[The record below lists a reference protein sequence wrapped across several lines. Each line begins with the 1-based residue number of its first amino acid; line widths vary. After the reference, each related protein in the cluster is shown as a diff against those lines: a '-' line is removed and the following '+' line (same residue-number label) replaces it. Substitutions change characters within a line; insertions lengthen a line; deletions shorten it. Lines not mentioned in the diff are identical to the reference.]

1 MPFRP
6 YLDVLRTPGVPRL
19 LGAAVLGRM
28 PIGMAG
34 LAIVLLVR
42 QTGGSY
48 ATAGLVAGSYAISLG
63 LTAPLLGRLIDRVG
77 QTRVLLATA
86 GVSAAAFAAL
96 AVAAEAGSRA
106 LLPVLA
112 ALGGASL
119 PPVAACLRA
128 LWSEL
133 LGRGAELQAAF
144 SVEAIVQELIFV
156 VGPPLVAVLAAVFA
170 PAAAM
175 VGIAVLLLAGIGAF
189 AGAPASRAWRPER
202 RAADWAGPLRSPGI
216 RAVLV
221 CIVVLAAAFGAV
233 EVAVPAAAERLG
245 SRTLAGP
252 LLALWA
258 VGSMVG
264 GLAFGGRGPGRP
276 PERRLVGMLVLVA
289 AGIAALALM
298 TGRFQLGAGMVVAG
312 LGIAPAIAC
321 LYLLIDRLAPA
332 GTVTE
337 AFTWVNS
344 AFGTG
349 IAAGNVTGGG
359 VVHRAGAD
367 AVFLLAAAAVVA
379 AALVARARR
388 PALTERS
395 ERPASPRGSGAVRP
409 RPDPEPAGD

>member
-1 MPFRP
+1 MRFRP

-48 ATAGLVAGSYAISLG
+48 ATAGLVAGAYAISLG

-189 AGAPASRAWRPER
+189 AAAPASRAWRPER

-216 RAVLV
+216 
-221 CIVVLAAAFGAV
+221 VVLAAAFGAV
-233 EVAVPAAAERLG
+233 EVAVPAAAEQLG

-289 AGIAALALM
+289 AGIAALAL
-298 TGRFQLGAGMVVAG
+298 TAGRFQLGAGMVVAG

-349 IAAGNVTGGG
+349 IAAGNATGGG

-379 AALVARARR
+379 AALVARMRR
-388 PALTERS
+388 PALAERS
-395 ERPASPRGSGAVRP
+395 EGPASPRGGAAVRP

>member
-1 MPFRP
+1 MRLRP
-6 YLDVLRTPGVPRL
+6 YLEVLRTPGVPRL
-19 LGAAVLGRM
+19 LAAAVLGRM

-48 ATAGLVAGSYAISLG
+48 ATAGLVAGCYAVSLG
-63 LTAPLLGRLIDRVG
+63 VTAPLLGRLIDRVG
-77 QTRVLLATA
+77 QTRVLLGCAA
-86 GVSAAAFAAL
+86 VCAAAFVAL
-96 AVAAEAGSRA
+96 AVAAEAGSPA

-156 VGPPLVAVLAAVFA
+156 VGPPLVALLAAVFA

-175 VGIAVLLLAGIGAF
+175 VGIAVLLLAGVGAF
-189 AGAPASRAWRPER
+189 AGAPASRAWRPQR

-233 EVAVPAAAERLG
+233 EVAVPAAAEHLG

-258 VGSMVG
+258 VGSMLG
-264 GLAFGGRGPGRP
+264 GLAFGGGTGRP
-276 PERRLVGMLVLVA
+276 PERRLVGMLLLVA
-289 AGIAALALM
+289 AGIATLAL
-298 TGRFQLGAGMVVAG
+298 TATRFQLGAGMVAAG

-321 LYLLIDRLAPA
+321 LYLLVDRLAPA

-344 AFGTG
+344 GFGIG
-349 IAAGNVTGGG
+349 IAMGNASGGG
-359 VVHRAGAD
+359 VVHRAGPD

-379 AALVARARR
+379 AALLARVRR
-388 PALTERS
+388 PALAERI
-395 ERPASPRGSGAVRP
+395 ERPAPHRGGAVRP
-409 RPDPEPAGD
+409 GPEPARD

>member
-156 VGPPLVAVLAAVFA
+156 VGPPLVAILAAVFA

-175 VGIAVLLLAGIGAF
+175 LGIAILLLAGIGVF
-189 AGAPASRAWRPER
+189 AGAPASRA
-202 RAADWAGPLRSPGI
+202 
-216 RAVLV
+216 
-221 CIVVLAAAFGAV
+221 
-233 EVAVPAAAERLG
+233 
-245 SRTLAGP
+245 
-252 LLALWA
+252 
-258 VGSMVG
+258 
-264 GLAFGGRGPGRP
+264 GLA
-276 PERRLVGMLVLVA
+276 
-289 AGIAALALM
+289 
-298 TGRFQLGAGMVVAG
+298 
-312 LGIAPAIAC
+312 IAPAIAC

-349 IAAGNVTGGG
+349 IAIGNATGGG

-367 AVFLLAAAAVVA
+367 AVFLLAAVAVVA
-379 AALVARARR
+379 AALLARVRR
-388 PALTERS
+388 PALAERS
-395 ERPASPRGSGAVRP
+395 DRPSLSGGAVRP
-409 RPDPEPAGD
+409 RPEPAGD

>member
-1 MPFRP
+1 MRLRP

-19 LGAAVLGRM
+19 LGSAVLGRM

-42 QTGGSY
+42 QAGGSY

-77 QTRVLLATA
+77 QTRVLLASA
-86 GVSAAAFAAL
+86 GVSAAAFVAL

-112 ALGGASL
+112 ALAGASL

-133 LGRGAELQAAF
+133 LGRGDELQAAF
-144 SVEAIVQELIFV
+144 AVEAIVQELIFV
-156 VGPPLVAVLAAVFA
+156 TGPPLVALLAALFA

-175 VGIAVLLLAGIGAF
+175 LGIAVLLLAGIAVF
-189 AGAPASRAWRPER
+189 ASAPASRAWRTQG

-216 RAVLV
+216 RSVLT

-258 VGSMVG
+258 VGSMAG
-264 GLAFGGRGPGRP
+264 GLAFGGRGAGRP
-276 PERRLVGMLVLVA
+276 PERRLVAMLGLVA
-289 AGIAALALM
+289 AGIALLALVS
-298 TGRFQLGAGMVVAG
+298 GRLQLGAGMVAAG

-321 LYLLIDRLAPA
+321 LYLLVDRLAPQ

-349 IAAGNVTGGG
+349 IAAGNASGGAL
-359 VVHRAGAD
+359 VHRAGTD

-379 AALVARARR
+379 AALLARVRR
-388 PALTERS
+388 AALAERS
-395 ERPASPRGSGAVRP
+395 DRTAPHRGGAVRP
-409 RPDPEPAGD
+409 RPEPAGD

>member
-1 MPFRP
+1 MRLRP

-48 ATAGLVAGSYAISLG
+48 ATAGLVAGCYAVSLG
-63 LTAPLLGRLIDRVG
+63 VTAPLLGRLIDRVG
-77 QTRVLLATA
+77 QTRVLLGTA
-86 GVSAAAFAAL
+86 AVCAAAFVAL
-96 AVAAEAGSRA
+96 AVAAEAGSPV

-156 VGPPLVAVLAAVFA
+156 VGPPLVALLTAVFA

-175 VGIAVLLLAGIGAF
+175 VGIAVLLLAGVGAF
-189 AGAPASRAWRPER
+189 ASAPASRAWRPER

-233 EVAVPAAAERLG
+233 EVAVPALAERLG

-258 VGSMVG
+258 VGSMLG
-264 GLAFGGRGPGRP
+264 GLAFGGRGTGRP

-289 AGIAALALM
+289 AGIAALAL
-298 TGRFQLGAGMVVAG
+298 TATRLQLGAGMVAAG

-321 LYLLIDRLAPA
+321 LYLLVDRLAPA

-344 AFGTG
+344 GFGIG
-349 IAAGNVTGGG
+349 IAAGNASGGG
-359 VVHRAGAD
+359 VVHRVGPD
-367 AVFLLAAAAVVA
+367 AVFLLAAAAVAA
-379 AALVARARR
+379 AALLARVRR
-388 PALTERS
+388 PALAERS
-395 ERPASPRGSGAVRP
+395 GRPASHRGGAVRP
-409 RPDPEPAGD
+409 GPAPARD

>member
-1 MPFRP
+1 MRLRP
-6 YLDVLRTPGVPRL
+6 YLEVLRTPGVPRL
-19 LGAAVLGRM
+19 LAAAVLGRM

-48 ATAGLVAGSYAISLG
+48 ATAGLVAGCYAVSLG
-63 LTAPLLGRLIDRVG
+63 VTAPLLGRLIDRVG
-77 QTRVLLATA
+77 QTRVLLGCAA
-86 GVSAAAFAAL
+86 VCAAAFVAL
-96 AVAAEAGSRA
+96 AVAAQAGSPA

-156 VGPPLVAVLAAVFA
+156 IGPPLVALLAAAFA

-175 VGIAVLLLAGIGAF
+175 VGIAVLLLAGVGAF
-189 AGAPASRAWRPER
+189 AGAPASRAWRPQR

-258 VGSMVG
+258 VGSMLG
-264 GLAFGGRGPGRP
+264 GLAFGGRGTGRP
-276 PERRLVGMLVLVA
+276 AERRLVGMLVLVA
-289 AGIAALALM
+289 AGIAVLAL
-298 TGRFQLGAGMVVAG
+298 TATRFQLGAGMVAAG

-321 LYLLIDRLAPA
+321 LYLLVDRLAPA

-344 AFGTG
+344 GFGIG
-349 IAAGNVTGGG
+349 IAMGNAGGGG
-359 VVHRAGAD
+359 VVHRAGPD

-379 AALVARARR
+379 AALLARVRR
-388 PALTERS
+388 PALAERI
-395 ERPASPRGSGAVRP
+395 ERPAPPSGGAVR
-409 RPDPEPAGD
+409 RPGPEPARD

>member
-1 MPFRP
+1 MRFRP

-19 LGAAVLGRM
+19 LGSAVLGRM

-42 QTGGSY
+42 QAGGSY

-77 QTRVLLATA
+77 QTRVLLASA
-86 GVSAAAFAAL
+86 AVSASSFVAL
-96 AVAAEAGSRA
+96 AVAAEAGSPA
-106 LLPVLA
+106 LLPVFA

-133 LGRGAELQAAF
+133 LGRGTELQAAF

-156 VGPPLVAVLAAVFA
+156 TGPPLVALLAALFA

-189 AGAPASRAWRPER
+189 ASAPASRAWRGQR
-202 RAADWAGPLRSPGI
+202 RAADWAGPLRSQGI
-216 RAVLV
+216 RAVLA

-233 EVAVPAAAERLG
+233 EVAVPATAERLG
-245 SRTLAGP
+245 SRTPAGP

-264 GLAFGGRGPGRP
+264 GLAFGGSGAGRP
-276 PERRLVGMLVLVA
+276 AERRLVGLLGLVA
-289 AGIAALALM
+289 AGIAVLALV
-298 TGRFQLGAGMVVAG
+298 TGRLQLGAGMVAAG

-321 LYLLIDRLAPA
+321 LYLLIDRLAPQ

-349 IAAGNVTGGG
+349 IAAGNASGGAL
-359 VVHRAGAD
+359 VHRAGTD

-379 AALVARARR
+379 AALLVRLRR
-388 PALTERS
+388 PALAERS
-395 ERPASPRGSGAVRP
+395 QRPAPQPGGGVRP
-409 RPDPEPAGD
+409 RPEPAGD